1 MDFTRTESTS
11 TDFFFRY
18 IFGLE
23 LPYKITDVDL
33 KLKDGINYITILTDR
48 ELSLSEQSDLNQK
61 IQEYSDFNQTVINE
75 EILSKCKIFGRR
87 IIDEFELKNMIRK
100 DTGLMARQE
109 LDDIMEETHDKFI
122 FICLLEGSLDS
133 LHGKLYG
140 YPEQEVNGVV
150 WPARSPLTFDKI
162 WQEDID
168 WIKSE
173 LNTFLAS
180 L

>member
-1 MDFTRTESTS
+1 MDFTRTESTT

-18 IFGLE
+18 MFGLNI
-23 LPYKITDVDL
+23 PYSITNIDL
-33 KLKDGINYITILTDR
+33 KLKDGMNYITIITDR
-48 ELSLSEQSDLNQK
+48 DLTLSEKSDLNQK
-61 IQEYSDFNQTVINE
+61 IQEYSDFNQSVINE
-75 EILSKCKIFGRR
+75 EILDKCKIFGRR
-87 IIDEFELKNMIRK
+87 LITEFELKNMIRK
-100 DTGLMARQE
+100 DTGIMARQE
-109 LDDIMEETHDKFI
+109 LDDIMTETHDKFI

-140 YPEQEVNGVV
+140 YPEQTVNDIV
-150 WPARSPLTFDKI
+150 WPAREAITFDSI

-173 LNTFLAS
+173 LNLFLSS

>member
-1 MDFTRTESTS
+1 MNFTRTEQT
-11 TDFFFRY
+11 TIDYFFAY
-18 IFGLE
+18 MFGLE
-23 LPYKITDVDL
+23 MPYKITDVDM
-33 KLKDGINYITILTDR
+33 KKVDGVYSIKITADR
-48 ELSLSEQSDLNQK
+48 ELSLTEQSVLNQK

-75 EILSKCKIFGRR
+75 HILDRCKAWGRNL
-87 IIDEFELKNMIRK
+87 INEFELKNMVRK
-100 DTGLMARQE
+100 DQGLMARQE
-109 LDDIMEETHDKFI
+109 LDDIMKETHDKFI

-140 YPEQEVNGVV
+140 YPEQTIGENTWAARPAEVFT
-150 WPARSPLTFDKI
+150 SI

-173 LNTFLAS
+173 LTAFLGS